1 MNAGMARVFKDYIS
15 KKQADQQSEDI
26 MHKNIKIEDLKK
38 KLDKWGRLA
47 NKDKNERGSNA
58 WQLTNAQVE
67 ENNEKDAKAKRE

>member
-1 MNAGMARVFKDYIS
+1 
-15 KKQADQQSEDI
+15 
-26 MHKNIKIEDLKK
+26 MHKNLKIEDLKK

-58 WQLTNAQVE
+58 WQLTHAQVE